1 MSDTINNSNEEN
13 IEKLDEII
21 NVNNLPEHIAII
33 MDGNRRWA
41 KKNNLNTAQG
51 HKEGAENLKRISKF
65 ANKIGIKY
73 LTVYAFSTENW
84 KRSEEEVGAIMKLL
98 KFYILDFFKSYDENI
113 KVNVIGRIGDLPKD
127 LQKEIRSVEEKTKNN
142 TGLVLNIAFNYGG
155 RDEIV
160 TAVKTITQKV
170 LDGELKIDDI
180 TENEVSNSLYTAG
193 QPDPDLLIR
202 TSGEERISNFLP
214 WQISYSEFI
223 FTDKYWPEYSNSDLL
238 ESIQIYQK
246 RTRRFGGNK

>member
-1 MSDTINNSNEEN
+1 MSDTINNANEEN
-13 IEKLDEII
+13 IEKVDEII

-84 KRSEEEVGAIMKLL
+84 KRSEEEVEAIMKLL

-170 LDGELKIDDI
+170 LDGKLKIDDI

-214 WQISYSEFI
+214 WQISYSEFV

>member
-1 MSDTINNSNEEN
+1 MEQN
-13 IEKLDEII
+13 IEDII
-21 NVNNLPEHIAII
+21 NMQALPEHVAII

-41 KKNNLNTAQG
+41 KKNNLNTPQG
-51 HKEGAENLKRISKF
+51 HKEGAENLKRIAKF

-84 KRSEEEVGAIMKLL
+84 KRSQEEVGAIMKLL
-98 KFYILDFFKSYDENI
+98 KFYLLDFFNWSDENI
-113 KVNVIGRIGDLPKD
+113 KINVLGRIAELPKD
-127 LQKEIRSVEEKTKNN
+127 LKDQIHKIEEKTKNN
-142 TGLVLNIAFNYGG
+142 TGLVLNICFNYGG

-160 TAVKTITQKV
+160 NATKNIAQKV
-170 LDGELKIDDI
+170 LDGELKIEDI
-180 TENEVSNSLYTAG
+180 NEKLFSDYLYTAN

-214 WQISYSEFI
+214 WQISYSEFV
-223 FTDKYWPEYSNSDLL
+223 FTDKFWPEYDEQEFLN
-238 ESIQIYQK
+238 SIQIYQK

>member
-1 MSDTINNSNEEN
+1 MEQN
-13 IEKLDEII
+13 IEDII
-21 NVNNLPEHIAII
+21 NLQALPEHVAII

-41 KKNNLNTAQG
+41 KKNNLNTPQG
-51 HKEGAENLKRISKF
+51 HKEGAENLKRIAKF

-84 KRSEEEVGAIMKLL
+84 KRSQEEVGAIMKLL
-98 KFYILDFFKSYDENI
+98 KFYLLDFFNWSDENI
-113 KVNVIGRIGDLPKD
+113 KINVLGRIAELPNDLKD
-127 LQKEIRSVEEKTKNN
+127 QIHKIEEKTKNN
-142 TGLVLNIAFNYGG
+142 TGLVLNICFNYGG

-160 TAVKTITQKV
+160 NATKNIAQKV
-170 LDGELKIDDI
+170 LDGELKIEDI
-180 TENEVSNSLYTAG
+180 NEKLFSDYLYTAN

-214 WQISYSEFI
+214 WQISYSEFV
-223 FTDKYWPEYSNSDLL
+223 FTDKFWPEYNEQEFLN
-238 ESIQIYQK
+238 SIQIYQK

>member
-21 NVNNLPEHIAII
+21 NVKNLPEHIAII

-170 LDGELKIDDI
+170 LDGKLKIDDI

>member
-1 MSDTINNSNEEN
+1 MEQN
-13 IEKLDEII
+13 IEDII
-21 NVNNLPEHIAII
+21 NMQALPEHVAII

-41 KKNNLNTAQG
+41 KKNNLNTPQG
-51 HKEGAENLKRISKF
+51 HKEGAENLKRIAKF

-84 KRSEEEVGAIMKLL
+84 KRSQEEVGAIMKLL
-98 KFYILDFFKSYDENI
+98 KFYLLDFFNWSDENI
-113 KVNVIGRIGDLPKD
+113 KINVLGRIAELPKD
-127 LQKEIRSVEEKTKNN
+127 LKDQIHKIEEKTKNN
-142 TGLVLNIAFNYGG
+142 TGLVLNICFNYGG

-160 TAVKTITQKV
+160 TATKNIAQKV
-170 LDGELKIDDI
+170 LDGELKIEDI
-180 TENEVSNSLYTAG
+180 NEKLFSNYLYTAN

-214 WQISYSEFI
+214 WQISYSEFV
-223 FTDKYWPEYSNSDLL
+223 FTDKFWPEYNEQEFLN
-238 ESIQIYQK
+238 SIQIYQK

>member
-1 MSDTINNSNEEN
+1 MAKKEENEIPEN
-13 IEKLDEII
+13 IEEIVNLD
-21 NVNNLPEHIAII
+21 NLPEHIAII

-41 KKNNLNTAQG
+41 KKNNLTTPQG

-65 ANKIGIKY
+65 ANKLGIKY

-84 KRSEEEVGAIMKLL
+84 KRSKEEVGAIMKLL

-113 KVNVIGRIGDLPKD
+113 KVNVIGRMSDIPDDLR
-127 LQKEIRSVEEKTKNN
+127 KEIKSVEEKTKDN

-160 TAVKTITQKV
+160 SAVKNIARNV
-170 LDGELKIDDI
+170 VEGKIKIEEI
-180 TENEVSNSLYTAG
+180 TEDTVSNNLYTAN

-214 WQISYSEFI
+214 WQISYSEFV
-223 FTDKYWPEYSNSDLL
+223 FTDKYWPEYSNTDLL

>member
-1 MSDTINNSNEEN
+1 MSNTINNANEEN
-13 IEKLDEII
+13 IEKVDEII

-113 KVNVIGRIGDLPKD
+113 KENVIGRIGDLPKD

-155 RDEIV
+155 RDEIA

-170 LDGELKIDDI
+170 LDGKLKIDDI
-180 TENEVSNSLYTAG
+180 TENEISNSLYTAG

-214 WQISYSEFI
+214 WQISYSEFV

>member
-1 MSDTINNSNEEN
+1 MEQN
-13 IEKLDEII
+13 IEDII
-21 NVNNLPEHIAII
+21 NMQALPEHVAII

-41 KKNNLNTAQG
+41 KKNNLGTPQG
-51 HKEGAENLKRISKF
+51 HKEGAENLKRIAKF

-84 KRSEEEVGAIMKLL
+84 KRSQEEVGAIMKLL
-98 KFYILDFFKSYDENI
+98 KFYLLDFFNWSDENI
-113 KVNVIGRIGDLPKD
+113 KINVLGRIAELPKD
-127 LQKEIRSVEEKTKNN
+127 LKDQIHKIEEKTKNN
-142 TGLVLNIAFNYGG
+142 TGLVLNICFNYGG

-160 TAVKTITQKV
+160 TATKNIAQKV
-170 LDGELKIDDI
+170 LDGELKIEDI
-180 TENEVSNSLYTAG
+180 NEKLFSNYLYTAN

-214 WQISYSEFI
+214 WQISYSEFV
-223 FTDKYWPEYSNSDLL
+223 FTNKFWPEYNEQEFLN
-238 ESIQIYQK
+238 SIQIYQK

>member
-1 MSDTINNSNEEN
+1 MEED
-13 IEKLDEII
+13 IRKIVD
-21 NVNNLPEHIAII
+21 VDNLPEHIAII

-41 KKNNLNTAQG
+41 KANNLTTPQG
-51 HKEGAENLKRISKF
+51 HKEGAENLKRISKY

-84 KRSEEEVGAIMKLL
+84 KRSQEEVGAIMKLL
-98 KFYILDFFKSYDENI
+98 KFYILDFFKSYDNNI
-113 KVNVIGRIGDLPKD
+113 KVNVIGRTVDLPKD
-127 LQKEIRSVEEKTKNN
+127 LYEEIKSVEEKTKNN
-142 TGLVLNIAFNYGG
+142 TGMVLNIAFNYGG
-155 RDEIV
+155 RDELV
-160 TAVKTITQKV
+160 TATKNIAQKV
-170 LDGELKIDDI
+170 VNGELKIEDI
-180 TENEVSNSLYTAG
+180 NEELISNNLYTSG

-214 WQISYSEFI
+214 WQISYSEFV
-223 FTDKYWPEYSNSDLL
+223 FTEKYWPEYTENDLL